1 MRSWHVFTAAAL
13 ANVAL
18 MVAADGTASRMLH
31 AVSAIAFTVAALAT
45 RSPRSGRGS

>member
-18 MVAADGTASRMLH
+18 MVAADDMASRMLH
-31 AVSAIAFTVAALAT
+31 AVSTVAFTVAALAARPRRT
-45 RSPRSGRGS
+45 GPRS

>member
-13 ANVAL
+13 ANVVL
-18 MVAADGTASRMLH
+18 MVAADTASRVLH